1 MAKPQGFESCAKV
14 THSEQIFIDVPQAFD
29 TCRGGVQ
36 VLYGLITGGDALPGA
51 GADVGGVDH
60 TYVEGNV
67 NNGNAADIQID
78 LVGHIAFTASDFV
91 GVV

>member
-14 THSEQIFIDVPQAFD
+14 THSEQVFIDVPQAFD
-29 TCRGGVQ
+29 TC
-36 VLYGLITGGDALPGA
+36 TGGA

-78 LVGHIAFTASDFV
+78 LVGHIAFTASHFV
-91 GVV
+91 GVG